1 MQQLKLMA
9 KEMGCHW
16 LELVTD
22 DTRVLYQQDE
32 IDRLE
37 RERMLTPAEKAD
49 LDAFIAF
56 KLASRQP

>member
-32 IDRLE
+32 IHRLE
-37 RERMLTPAEKAD
+37 QERKLTDAEKAE

-56 KLASRQP
+56 KLASRAT